1 MIANEHRLDRL
12 VSELRAGRIGR
23 RDFMRGA
30 AALGLSMGI
39 VSPLVAQETPKRGGR
54 LRVGMVG
61 GGTSET
67 LDPNRSLNEIDIAR
81 THVLFDQLTDI
92 GPGGEIV
99 NVLAEE
105 FSPNADGSVWKIRV
119 RSGVT
124 FHDGSPLRAQDVAYS
139 FRYIL
144 DPETKSQGAKE
155 LTFLQPQNVRAVDD
169 TTVELELDQPIVML
183 PVVLS
188 SRAIYMF
195 KEGTKDFEQ
204 PIGTGAFKFEKWTR
218 AERSLFSRHDG
229 YWRNGR
235 PHLDELEIIAID
247 DASARVNALAAGQID
262 ALAHLDPK
270 LAKVVEANP
279 NLETLNKPSGVY
291 TCQYM
296 FVDVPPFDDPMVRE
310 AMRLLVDRQQI
321 VDNALLGFGR
331 VGNDLSNWFDTDYA
345 GELPQ
350 RAHDPEKARDLLKKA
365 GHDNLS
371 ISLAT
376 SDVAVGM
383 VDSSTL
389 IAEQAKQ
396 AGVTVNI
403 DKAPADQYWS
413 THYLQTPFGCT
424 HWGYRPLDSQIAQG
438 MNSNAPFNETHWMRE
453 DFDKLTNE
461 ARKTLDE
468 GKRRELWVAAQTML
482 WEEGGYIIWGFL
494 DNLDAHANKVK
505 GLEGSVVRPLGW
517 YAFED
522 VWLA

>member
-1 MIANEHRLDRL
+1 MASKEHHPDRL
-12 VSELRAGRIGR
+12 SSRVRAGRIGR
-23 RDFMRGA
+23 REFVKGT
-30 AALGLSMGI
+30 AALGLSMSVVG
-39 VSPLVAQETPKRGGR
+39 PLAAQETPKRGGR

-67 LDPNRSLNEIDIAR
+67 LNPNRAVNEVDVAR
-81 THVLFDQLTDI
+81 THVLFDQLTDV
-92 GPGGEIV
+92 GPDGEIV

-105 FSPNADGSVWKIRV
+105 FSPNPDGTLWKIKL
-119 RSGVT
+119 RSGVK
-124 FHDGSPLRAQDVAYS
+124 FHDGSPLRAQDVVYS
-139 FRYIL
+139 LRYIL
-144 DPETKSQGAKE
+144 DPDTRSQGAKE
-155 LTFLQPQNVRAVDD
+155 LTFLRPQNVRAADG

-183 PVVLS
+183 PAVLS

-195 KEGTKDFEQ
+195 KEGTKDFER

-218 AERSLFSRHDG
+218 GERSLFSRHDD
-229 YWRNGR
+229 YWRSGQ

-247 DASARVNALAAGQID
+247 DASARLNALAAGQID

-270 LAKVVEANP
+270 LASVVEANP
-279 NLETLNKPSGVY
+279 NLETLDKPSGVY

-296 FVDVPPFDDPMVRE
+296 FVDTAPFDDPRVRE
-310 AMRLLVDRQQI
+310 AMRLLVDRRQI

-345 GELPQ
+345 GALPQ
-350 RAHDPEKARDLLKKA
+350 REHDPDKARALLKKA
-365 GHDNLS
+365 GHENLNV
-371 ISLAT
+371 SLAT

-383 VDSSTL
+383 LDSSTL
-389 IAEQAKQ
+389 IAEQARQ
-396 AGVTVNI
+396 AGVTVSI
-403 DKAPADQYWS
+403 DKAPTDQYWS

-438 MNSNAPFNETHWMRE
+438 LNSDAPFNETHWKRE

-461 ARKTLDE
+461 ARRTLDE

-494 DNLDAHANKVK
+494 NNLDAHATRVK
-505 GLEGSVVRPLGW
+505 GFKGSVVRPLGW

>member
-262 ALAHLDPK
+262 ALR
-270 LAKVVEANP
+270 
-279 NLETLNKPSGVY
+279 PSGPE
-291 TCQYM
+291 TCESGGGQSEPRDAEQALGRLH
-296 FVDVPPFDDPMVRE
+296 VPVHVCRRPPFDDPMVRE

-438 MNSNAPFNETHWMRE
+438 MNSQCAFQRNA
-453 DFDKLTNE
+453 
-461 ARKTLDE
+461 
-468 GKRRELWVAAQTML
+468 
-482 WEEGGYIIWGFL
+482 
-494 DNLDAHANKVK
+494 LDARRFRQAHKRSTKDSRRRQATRALGRGADQVVGGGRLHHL
-505 GLEGSVVRPLGW
+505 GLPG
-517 YAFED
+517 
-522 VWLA
+522 